1 MTTIIQR
8 LKADSLDA
16 RKARDAAKSAFLTT
30 LLSEASMPGK
40 NDGNRESSDSE
51 ALAVCAKFDKNIAEL
66 LGARPGEPTALAE
79 RAWLAS
85 YLPTK
90 LDESQ
95 LHDLI
100 AAIAKDLGLEKIG
113 PKDMGSIMAGLK
125 SRAPGQY
132 DGAMASRLIKALSAG

>member
-1 MTTIIQR
+1 MPTLIQR

-16 RKARDAAKSAFLTT
+16 RKAREAAKSSFMTT

-40 NDGNRESSDSE
+40 NDGNRESTDEE

-66 LGARPGEPTALAE
+66 LSVRPTDATALAE

-90 LDESQ
+90 LNQEALSA
-95 LHDLI
+95 LI
-100 AAIAKDLGLEKIG
+100 VDVARELGLATIG
-113 PKDMGSIMAGLK
+113 PRDMGGIMAGLK
-125 SRAPGQY
+125 KRAPGQY
-132 DGAMASRLIKALSAG
+132 DGAIASALVKSLAA